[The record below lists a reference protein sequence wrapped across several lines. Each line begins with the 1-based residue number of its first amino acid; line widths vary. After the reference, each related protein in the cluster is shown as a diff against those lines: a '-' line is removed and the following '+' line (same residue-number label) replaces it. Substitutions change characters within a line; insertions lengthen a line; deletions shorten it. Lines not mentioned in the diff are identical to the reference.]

1 MTKTHYDCPCLEKC
15 PLNYAMSIVG
25 GKWKMQIVCAL
36 NNQGSLRYN
45 ELKRKLGGIS
55 NTVLAASLKELEE
68 AGLVKR
74 TEYLEVP
81 VRVEYASTEKA
92 DKLIPILEAFS
103 DWGENL
109 MAERMNMNRGIINK
123 R

>member
-68 AGLVKR
+68 ARLVKR

-109 MAERMNMNRGIINK
+109 MAERMNMNHGINK

>member
-109 MAERMNMNRGIINK
+109 MAEK
-123 R
+123 